1 MRRENLGANQDM
13 RRDANWGCIGTAL
26 WLHFGSVSSVG
37 GVLKVVGGRC
47 LRKHWPL
54 LIKQQEKIKT
64 AGKIQRNN

>member
-1 MRRENLGANQDM
+1 MRRKNVGANQY
-13 RRDANWGCIGTAL
+13 RRREATWECIGTAL
-26 WLHFGSVSSVG
+26 LLSFGPVSSVG

-47 LRKHWPL
+47 LRKHWSL